1 MASPSA
7 WASAARGR
15 IDPVSLLSSHG
26 LTLCTSSRVLLIRT
40 SATLGRFLP
49 RLHLSP
55 MTPTRASF
63 PDAGTLS
70 GSGDTGLGGCCAA
83 QQCPPAAFP
92 PACVPCTKPAQPGA
106 EWTVAG
112 SECPHPQAL
121 CGAGRGGA
129 GVCHVCSCWQSIDRN
144 VSCRFV
150 TARPWPWLPRRSRRA
165 SPFASGAHARGGGA
179 MVARLRQVLGPAETK
194 PLFSPFR
201 RCPWEADVPDV
212 EIGQV
217 INPHAPPGEEG
228 VLKLLVTFCKH

>member
-1 MASPSA
+1 MRAHSQVP
-7 WASAARGR
+7 G
-15 IDPVSLLSSHG
+15 
-26 LTLCTSSRVLLIRT
+26 
-40 SATLGRFLP
+40 
-49 RLHLSP
+49 
-55 MTPTRASF
+55 TR
-63 PDAGTLS
+63 
-70 GSGDTGLGGCCAA
+70 GLGDAV
-83 QQCPPAAFP
+83 QPSSVPPRPSRRPVF
-92 PACVPCTKPAQPGA
+92 PAQNPPRPGA

-112 SECPHPQAL
+112 SECPHPQTL
-121 CGAGRGGA
+121 CGAGRGGW
-129 GVCHVCSCWQSIDRN
+129 VCHVCSCWQSIDRN